1 MSMIELTVQAATDA
15 ALTTL
20 LMQHGALVAGE
31 GGVRPAPG
39 IAYSHIG
46 GGELD
51 GVVLSGRYAFLA
63 VDEEAFGQEATGTL
77 LLALQ
82 PHRYTGPA
90 LRMLLG
96 GSGYAVDPAA
106 QIRMERDRRILGGVK
121 LGNDWF
127 HTGTQEQ
134 IQYMG
139 MLMMGANLPPG
150 TPLKTMAGVNV
161 GATPQRIAALFQA
174 IAARQAQLHA
184 VGDAAIA
191 AGTAPEA
198 VQWPPI
204 YGEPGA

>member
-96 GSGYAVDPAA
+96 GSGYNNTGVPFAISARQFKRALLDAGWFGTTVDQMTATINNFLNTLQEPLRSRAILDWVESNEFQRPNQMLAAMAQALGKTPA
-106 QIRMERDRRILGGVK
+106 EVD
-121 LGNDWF
+121 
-127 HTGTQEQ
+127 
-134 IQYMG
+134 
-139 MLMMGANLPPG
+139 
-150 TPLKTMAGVNV
+150 
-161 GATPQRIAALFQA
+161 ALF
-174 IAARQAQLHA
+174 IA
-184 VGDAAIA
+184 GSNIK
-191 AGTAPEA
+191 
-198 VQWPPI
+198 
-204 YGEPGA
+204 